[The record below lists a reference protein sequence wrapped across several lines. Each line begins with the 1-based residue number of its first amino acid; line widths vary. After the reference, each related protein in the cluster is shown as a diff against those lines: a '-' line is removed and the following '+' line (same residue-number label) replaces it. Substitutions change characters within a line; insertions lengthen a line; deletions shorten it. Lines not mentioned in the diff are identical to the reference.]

1 MQASNVKWNVNIK
14 ASAKAGL
21 YSVTSAE
28 YWSQTMVSA
37 GVDLGP
43 GGDAK
48 MRDALGDLRAST
60 YKDRLEFLSEDVV
73 DEEVPWRSLKGMVAL
88 LVKKAI
94 RDASQPGPS
103 RVS

>member
-1 MQASNVKWNVNIK
+1 MQASNVRWNVNVK

-21 YSVTSAE
+21 YSVTGAE

-37 GVDLGP
+37 GVDLGAK
-43 GGDAK
+43 GDAK
-48 MRDALGDLRAST
+48 MRGALTDLCASS